1 MLGTLPDKK
10 SSYPALCEVCHQATG
25 ECTWRS
31 SLGPANPTAHGQNS
45 ISDAT
50 QSRSFEG
57 WHSWCGADF
66 HDQPVKGPLASGG
79 RLALA
84 CVVIASAKPH
94 TDGAIKSGIGPL
106 QRWSP
111 HMQHDLSLAQK
122 HAWNL
127 ARTLMTPIV
136 LFKSDDEYGVLPAD
150 EVEEAEIV
158 ILFEYDPYT
167 GGHPVH

>member
-1 MLGTLPDKK
+1 MADPLP
-10 SSYPALCEVCHQATG
+10 L
-25 ECTWRS
+25 
-31 SLGPANPTAHGQNS
+31 
-45 ISDAT
+45 
-50 QSRSFEG
+50 FEG

-84 CVVIASAKPH
+84 CAVIASAKPH

-111 HMQHDLSLAQK
+111 QMQHDLSLAQK

-150 EVEEAEIV
+150 EVEDAEIV

-167 GGHPVH
+167 GGHSVH